1 MEIKEQLLKEKM
13 KLDSLGRITE
23 CFILPYDWEHDVSI
37 MKEVDKNGSQMM
49 LWGAYIF
56 FGDVESPIVG
66 TTITH

>member
-1 MEIKEQLLKEKM
+1 MEVKEKLLKEKK

-23 CFILPYDWEHDVSI
+23 CFILPYGWEDEVSAI
-37 MKEVDKNGSQMM
+37 NGIVKEGSQML

-56 FGDVESPIVG
+56 FGDVSGPIVG